1 MIVKHPDDD
10 GVIIYN
16 KIDPDPS
23 SVLTNSVCWSTM
35 GGLGIGRNQNGYVIA
50 VHIPE
55 ETLEQLKQHI
65 K

>member
-1 MIVKHPDDD
+1 MILKDPDDN

-16 KIDPDPS
+16 KIDPDPY
-23 SVLTNSVCWSTM
+23 SVVTDSVSWSIM
-35 GGLGIGRNQNGYVIA
+35 GGLGIGRNQNGYVVA

-55 ETLEQLKQHI
+55 DTLAQLKQHI